1 MLKLVQIDNGVFD
14 LAADDPAARDD
25 DAAVATLVYAALFTD
40 ARAPRD
46 RVDGAYAR
54 KGWWEDPEAGSG
66 LWYVRWQALSD
77 QARIEAFNMVRQAL
91 ARHAPDLADIEISDL
106 TTHPGNVSSVILKVT
121 GTHNGRK
128 FIVNVPL

>member
-14 LAADDPAARDD
+14 LAADNPAAKDD

-40 ARAPRD
+40 ARAPSD
-46 RVDGAYAR
+46 RAGGPYAR
-54 KGWWEDPEAGSG
+54 RGWWEDPEAGSG

-77 QARIEAFNMVRQAL
+77 KARAEALNMVRQAL
-91 ARHAPDLADIEISDL
+91 ATHAPALANIEISDL
-106 TTHPGNVSSVILKVT
+106 TSHPGNVSSVILKVT
-121 GTHNGRK
+121 GTHNGRQ